1 MILPKRY
8 GLFFLFSLFSI
19 QLFAINASI
28 EIRTEPILYIGLDS
42 ALCGAKITN
51 TGAETIVSAGLCW
64 SKSPQ
69 PSINDYKVERI
80 NLSDSFI
87 CVLNNLLP
95 QTAYYVRAYVV
106 TSSGITY
113 GPQRTFATDILQ
125 LGAIVKGGN
134 LFYVFKPGDPG
145 YVEGEF
151 HGLVASEKIG
161 LRVRWNNAIDTLIG
175 ALDST
180 ILSGRANTEKI
191 VNALGNGTYPAKMCD
206 DLVQNGFSDWYLPA
220 SEELILLNTAML
232 QQTTTC
238 WSSTEVSATKAVYI
252 QARKKKIALKTQEWY
267 VIAVRSF

>member
-1 MILPKRY
+1 MILSKRY
-8 GLFFLFSLFSI
+8 GLFFLFCLFSI
-19 QLFAINASI
+19 QLFAGKASV
-28 EIRTEPILYIGLDS
+28 EIRTEPIRYIGLDS
-42 ALCGAKITN
+42 ALCGAKIIN
-51 TGAETIVSAGLCW
+51 TGGETIISAGLCW

-69 PSINDYKVERI
+69 PSINDYKVERTD
-80 NLSDSFI
+80 LTDSFR
-87 CVLNNLLP
+87 CVLNKLLP

-113 GPQRTFATDILQ
+113 GPQRTFATDIIV
-125 LGAIVKGGN
+125 LGANVKGGN

-151 HGLVASEKIG
+151 HGLVASERIG
-161 LRVRWNNAIDTLIG
+161 LRVKWNNGMDTLIG

-180 ILSGRANTEKI
+180 ILTGKVNTQKI

-220 SEELILLNTAML
+220 SEELVLLQGAML
-232 QQTTTC
+232 QQSTIC

-252 QARKKKIALKTQEWY
+252 HARKKKIALKSQEWY
-267 VIAVRSF
+267 VIAIRSF